1 MRSTHLLAVQIA
13 RREHKI
19 SGTLN
24 DLLKVGLKYK
34 DTESKNGGRNLKWK
48 NPRKSKFSFTGA
60 HDDSRGLF
68 YLVSFFN
75 AYI

>member
-1 MRSTHLLAVQIA
+1 MVQIA
-13 RREHKI
+13 LREHKI

-48 NPRKSKFSFTGA
+48 NPRKSKFSFTSA
-60 HDDSRGLF
+60 HDDSKGLF
-68 YLVSFFN
+68 YPVSFLN
-75 AYI
+75 SYI